1 MIGKS
6 LIERRIAR
14 LSVHG
19 QGLMI
24 QVKVKSSVEPLS

>member
-1 MIGKS
+1 

-19 QGLMI
+19 QDWMI
-24 QVKVKSSVEPLS
+24 QVKAKSSVEPLG